1 MPPMTDFHPAC
12 CAPLREQW
20 PLPSPLP
27 GARLVS
33 TLFQM
38 DRLQPDDF
46 ISCAIPPVPGA
57 AKRQCEYLAGRLC
70 ARHALRSLTGQPG
83 IPAVGE
89 DRAPRWPAG
98 VVGSITHSHGQAAA
112 LVAQAKDW
120 RGVGIDLERRLSLER
135 SQRLVGEILTPGER
149 ERLEGQDPALH
160 PWLITLTFSAKE
172 SLFKALYPL
181 VGQRFY
187 FQDAELLEWNSNG
200 HLRMALLR
208 DLGGEW
214 QVGAQLEGQ
223 FGTLGEQ
230 LLSLVAIANRPR

>member
-1 MPPMTDFHPAC
+1 MNDFHPVC
-12 CAPLREQW
+12 CAPLREHW
-20 PLPSPLP
+20 PLPFPLP

-33 TLFQM
+33 ALFQA
-38 DRLQPDDF
+38 DQLQPDDF
-46 ISCAIPPVPGA
+46 VSCAIPAVPGA
-57 AKRQCEYLAGRLC
+57 VKRQCEYLAGRLC
-70 ARHALRSLTGQPG
+70 ARQALHGLTGQPG

-112 LVAQAKDW
+112 LVGTAGLW
-120 RGVGIDLERRLSLER
+120 RGLGIDLERLLSPER
-135 SQRLVGEILTPGER
+135 SQRLRDEILTPAEQQ
-149 ERLEGQDPALH
+149 RLVRLDPALH
-160 PWLITLTFSAKE
+160 PWLISLTFSAKE

-187 FQDAELLEWNSNG
+187 FQDAELLSWSREG
-200 HLRMALLR
+200 QLRMGLLR

-214 QVGAQLEGQ
+214 RVGAQLEGQ

-230 LLSLVAIANRPR
+230 LLSLVAIPAQPR